1 MKRFISAALITLATA
16 AGLVLG
22 ANSAS
27 AVEAPGGST
36 CSKTCWAH
44 YVVFRGNPM
53 MEWYNH
59 VKATP
64 ILAAKFDMSNNG
76 CSASAAKAYLPSW
89 LDDDVDSYSRIFHRA
104 CVLHDFGYRN
114 FGPGEVHV
122 NEAYL
127 LSGQRDWNAD
137 TDKEYID
144 QRFHALMDKICVARD
159 DIDGWDACEQMSD
172 AFYAAVRWGGNT
184 AWNNG

>member
-1 MKRFISAALITLATA
+1 MLVRVLIRSLGLPQDFRGFPKGHHHNEALHSAALITLTTA

-27 AVEAPGGST
+27 AVEAPGGGT
-36 CSKTCWAH
+36 CL
-44 YVVFRGNPM
+44 RGQ
-53 MEWYNH
+53 
-59 VKATP
+59 
-64 ILAAKFDMSNNG
+64 
-76 CSASAAKAYLPSW
+76 AYLPSW

-104 CVLHDFGYRN
+104 CVLHDIGCRN

-122 NEAYL
+122 NEVYL

-144 QRFHALMDKICVARD
+144 QRFHARMDKICVERD
-159 DIDGWDACEQMSD
+159 DVDGWDACEQMSD